1 MDTETSGPVEA
12 DIAGDGLYLRRA
24 QALLA
29 ARSELFLRGP
39 VRSPRL
45 GGPTRPAKDRAGS
58 LLRQAGR
65 QLTLPLPRERSRRR
79 ARMVR

>member
-1 MDTETSGPVEA
+1 MDTETPGPVEG
-12 DIAGDGLYLRRA
+12 DIASDGPYLRRA

-39 VRSPRL
+39 GRAARL
-45 GGPTRPAKDRAGS
+45 GGIAGPPKDRAGS